1 MQAGVS
7 VEPSPGVI
15 STGRRLVVPV
25 ELLIDAAARM
35 TWIEL
40 EVDCVSGDSIS

>member
-7 VEPSPGVI
+7 VDPSPGVI
-15 STGRRLVVPV
+15 SMGRLVVPV
-25 ELLIDAAARM
+25 GLLIDAAARM